1 MADYGAPI
9 AYMTLAEGTPVYAS
23 GGEQVGTVHRVLA
36 DAESDIFDG
45 LILETDEG
53 ERFADA
59 PAVGDLYERAVFLD
73 LTAAQAR
80 DLHAPE
86 ANPAVMEVDPDDVVE
101 SELRA
106 RLRRAWDVISGR

>member
-1 MADYGAPI
+1 M
-9 AYMTLAEGTPVYAS
+9 
-23 GGEQVGTVHRVLA
+23 
-36 DAESDIFDG
+36 
-45 LILETDEG
+45 
-53 ERFADA
+53 
-59 PAVGDLYERAVFLD
+59 FLD